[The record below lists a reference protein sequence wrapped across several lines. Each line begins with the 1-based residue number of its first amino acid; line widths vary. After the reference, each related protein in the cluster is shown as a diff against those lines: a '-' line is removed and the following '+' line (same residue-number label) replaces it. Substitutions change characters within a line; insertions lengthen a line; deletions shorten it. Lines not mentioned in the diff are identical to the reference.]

1 MTEPVTKSH
10 DYRKAFQYLEMSER
24 VGLINLLHN
33 FAGNFKSTNDKSLLK
48 IYEMAN
54 GFIDSLANIGSSIST
69 TTTTG
74 TAPINNAKTKTLAE
88 IKSES
93 PRGKLDRFKLQ
104 QALLE
109 QAKEKKE
116 KNMNPFEVL
125 RKEIIAFLHSTFTDY
140 LNEMPSQ
147 WALNDV
153 FYYDDVATV
162 KKMLLGAP
170 RASIQSAL
178 SLPCQYIH
186 DPDLANVSA
195 EQIPA
200 YLPDICIAY
209 KLHLESGKLINLYD
223 WLQCWISIVGSSEG
237 SDMEVDTVEEQ
248 SGPKVVDKRLHA
260 RFSRAVSELQFLG
273 FIRNSKRKTD
283 HVERLTF

>member
-1 MTEPVTKSH
+1 
-10 DYRKAFQYLEMSER
+10 
-24 VGLINLLHN
+24 
-33 FAGNFKSTNDKSLLK
+33 
-48 IYEMAN
+48 
-54 GFIDSLANIGSSIST
+54 
-69 TTTTG
+69 
-74 TAPINNAKTKTLAE
+74 
-88 IKSES
+88 
-93 PRGKLDRFKLQ
+93 
-104 QALLE
+104 
-109 QAKEKKE
+109 
-116 KNMNPFEVL
+116 MNPFEVL

-140 LNEMPSQ
+140 LNEMPSK

>member
-33 FAGNFKSTNDKSLLK
+33 FAGNFKSTKDKKLLK
-48 IYEMAN
+48 IYETAN
-54 GFIDSLANIGSSIST
+54 GFIDSLANIGTSIMA
-69 TTTTG
+69 
-74 TAPINNAKTKTLAE
+74 TATESANVKTKTLDE

-116 KNMNPFEVL
+116 KSLNPFEVL

-140 LNEMPSQ
+140 LNEMPSK
-147 WALNDV
+147 WDLNDI

-186 DPDLANVSA
+186 DPNLANVSA

-200 YLPDICIAY
+200 SLPDICIAY

-237 SDMEVDTVEEQ
+237 DVMEVDQEE
-248 SGPKVVDKRLHA
+248 PKVVDKRLHA